1 MLATKGEVRPYPVR
15 DDDFRTGKG
24 KAMKRSTTGQDST
37 AAAPRWAVWAAYAVP
52 LCVLPSAVWRAGG
65 ALDGEV
71 SIADGG
77 WYLLL
82 LSGLSMGLAL
92 LTLGLVHHWGE
103 RIPGWVPGL
112 GGRTIPVRV
121 AVIPALIGASLLI
134 GICLYAVLNMTLH
147 FVERGPVLIGLDDI
161 ERPTPGWSVL
171 ALYLPILAWGPLVL
185 AVTANYWRRRNRS
198 ATIARS
204 HAVAA

>member
-1 MLATKGEVRPYPVR
+1 MNQLTAGR
-15 DDDFRTGKG
+15 GW
-24 KAMKRSTTGQDST
+24 T

-52 LCVLPSAVWRAGG
+52 LCVLPSAVWRASVVF
-65 ALDGEV
+65 DGKV

-92 LTLGLVHHWGE
+92 LTPGLVHHWGE

-112 GGRTIPVRV
+112 GGRTVPVRA
-121 AVIPALIGASLLI
+121 AVIPAVIGASLLI
-134 GICLYAVLNMTLH
+134 GICLYAVFNMTFH
-147 FVERGPVLIGLDDI
+147 FVERGPVLIGPDNT
-161 ERPTPGWSVL
+161 EQPPPGSDVL
-171 ALYLPILAWGPLVL
+171 ALYVPMLAWGPLVL
-185 AVTANYWRRRNRS
+185 AVALAYRRRRNRS

-204 HAVAA
+204 HVAS